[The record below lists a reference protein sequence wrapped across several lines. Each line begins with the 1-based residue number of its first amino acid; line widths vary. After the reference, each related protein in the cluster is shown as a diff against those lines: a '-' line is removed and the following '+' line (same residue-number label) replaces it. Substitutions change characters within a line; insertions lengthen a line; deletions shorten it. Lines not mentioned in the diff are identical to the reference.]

1 MGRRSEERPS
11 RLRIQRRRSSGSG
24 VAGPSF
30 FSERIEEFLRVGGEM
45 TDVKKWAVGDVSSA
59 PMLMLRCC
67 ASCHGRSN
75 IHERISRTKMFTIST
90 QRQER
95 GE

>member
-1 MGRRSEERPS
+1 
-11 RLRIQRRRSSGSG
+11 
-24 VAGPSF
+24 
-30 FSERIEEFLRVGGEM
+30 M
-45 TDVKKWAVGDVSSA
+45 TDVKKRAIGDISSA

-75 IHERISRTKMFTIST
+75 IHERISRTKTFTIST